1 MNKVIT
7 IPLLLTVLLTLS
19 ACAVGPDYREPTME
33 PARIDR
39 ASSEDFDRSRF
50 QAAWWR
56 QFEDPTLDA
65 LVSQALAENRELR
78 IAFSRLRAARS
89 IRDDDANDR
98 FPTVTAGASAEYGEA
113 QQPGFSE
120 QRSNIER
127 YDLGLD
133 MAWEL
138 DLFGRIQRRIEASEA
153 QTEAAEAE
161 LYQLQVSLIAEL
173 VTAYGELR
181 GAQLRERIAREN
193 LGYQRNSHLLTEQL
207 RDAGM
212 GSELDVLRADARLA
226 ATEASLPQL
235 QATQTRATNRI
246 ATLLGQRADQLSVD
260 LSPRDLPAVAKA
272 LPIGD
277 PSELLRRRPDIRAA
291 ERQLAAA
298 TANVGVATAD
308 LFPRVSIRGFAG
320 FLSGEFSSLVAG
332 RNEAWEVSPSISWA
346 AFDMGSVPR
355 VSLSG
360 FLGFI
365 AGRGSQI
372 GSSAAEAW
380 GLAPSISWAAFDMG
394 SVRAR
399 LRGAEADADGALAAY
414 EQQVLLA
421 LEESENAFSDYARA
435 QQRLLSLLR
444 QSGASRAAARQAEI
458 RYREGTVDFLVLL
471 DAERER
477 LAAED
482 AQAQAEIDVYR
493 GVVALYKALGGGWQL
508 SNG

>member
-1 MNKVIT
+1 MKAVMST
-7 IPLLLTVLLTLS
+7 PLLLAAVLALS
-19 ACAVGPDYREPTME
+19 ACAVGPDYRVPEVE
-33 PARIDR
+33 PAQIER
-39 ASSEDFDRSRF
+39 AAADGFDQSKF

-56 QFEDPTLDA
+56 QFDDPTLDA
-65 LVSQALAENRELR
+65 LVGEALAENRELR
-78 IAFSRLRAARS
+78 IAFARLRAARS
-89 IRDDDANDR
+89 IRDDVTNDR

-113 QQPGFSE
+113 QQPGFGE
-120 QRSNIER
+120 ERSSIER

-138 DLFGRIQRRIEASEA
+138 DLFGRVQRRIEASEA
-153 QTEAAEAE
+153 QSEAAEAE

-173 VTAYGELR
+173 VDAYGQLR

-193 LGYQRNSHLLTEQL
+193 LENQRNSHRLTEQL
-207 RDAGM
+207 RDAGV

-235 QATQTRATNRI
+235 QAQQTRATNRI
-246 ATLLGQRADQLSVD
+246 ATLLGQRADRLSVD
-260 LSPRDLPAVAKA
+260 LAPRELPAIAKA

-277 PSELLRRRPDIRAA
+277 PTELLRRRPDILAA

-308 LFPRVSIRGFAG
+308 LFPRVS
-320 FLSGEFSSLVAG
+320 
-332 RNEAWEVSPSISWA
+332 
-346 AFDMGSVPR
+346 
-355 VSLSG
+355 LSG

-372 GSSAAEAW
+372 GSSAAQAW
-380 GLAPSISWAAFDMG
+380 GVAPSITWAAFDMG

-399 LRGAEADADGALAAY
+399 LRGAKADAEGALASY

-435 QQRLLSLLR
+435 QERLLALLR
-444 QSGASRAAARQAEI
+444 QSGASRAAAEQAAI

-482 AQAQAEIDVYR
+482 AQAQAEVEVYR
-493 GVVALYKALGGGWQL
+493 GVVGLYKALGGGWQL
-508 SNG
+508 ASN

>member
-1 MNKVIT
+1 MKAVIST
-7 IPLLLTVLLTLS
+7 PLLLAAVLALS
-19 ACAVGPDYREPTME
+19 ACAVGPDYRVPEVE
-33 PARIDR
+33 PAQIER
-39 ASSEDFDRSRF
+39 AAAAGFDQSKF

-56 QFEDPTLDA
+56 QFDDPTLDA
-65 LVSQALAENRELR
+65 LVGDALAENRELR
-78 IAFSRLRAARS
+78 IAFARLRAARS
-89 IRDDDANDR
+89 IRDDVTNDR

-113 QQPGFSE
+113 QQPGFGE
-120 QRSNIER
+120 ERSSIER

-138 DLFGRIQRRIEASEA
+138 DLFGRVQRRIEASEA
-153 QTEAAEAE
+153 QSEAAEAE

-173 VTAYGELR
+173 VDAYGQLR

-193 LGYQRNSHLLTEQL
+193 LENQRNSHRLTEQL
-207 RDAGM
+207 RDAGV

-235 QATQTRATNRI
+235 QAQQTRATNRI
-246 ATLLGQRADQLSVD
+246 ATLLGQRADRLSVD
-260 LSPRDLPAVAKA
+260 LAPRELPAIAKA

-277 PSELLRRRPDIRAA
+277 PTELLRRRPDILAA

-308 LFPRVSIRGFAG
+308 LFPRVS
-320 FLSGEFSSLVAG
+320 
-332 RNEAWEVSPSISWA
+332 
-346 AFDMGSVPR
+346 
-355 VSLSG
+355 LSG

-372 GSSAAEAW
+372 GSSAAQAW
-380 GLAPSISWAAFDMG
+380 GVAPSITWAAFDMG

-399 LRGAEADADGALAAY
+399 LRGAKADAEGALASY

-435 QQRLLSLLR
+435 QERLLALLR
-444 QSGASRAAARQAEI
+444 QSGASRAAAEQAAI

-482 AQAQAEIDVYR
+482 AQAQAEVEVYR
-493 GVVALYKALGGGWQL
+493 GVVGLYKALGGGWQL
-508 SNG
+508 ANG